1 MKIKELIEEYKRQLS
16 LVEGKSPNSVKA
28 YIGDIKKFEKF
39 LNDKN
44 IALSDV
50 SKDDMEIFFNSLIDY
65 SSRTKNRVRVA
76 IRGFFEY
83 TDDLL
88 ENTDYLSLLNNQ
100 GTFKE
105 PKHIPL
111 VMSEDEVAEFLN
123 FDKSDEKGIFYRA
136 LFGIIYGCG
145 LRASEVCNLELNG
158 VDLAEMNIKVL
169 GKGNK
174 ERMVP
179 LPGFVGNALAE
190 YLPIRN
196 KWNKS
201 KLKFLFVNKQGKKI
215 NREFIDDH
223 LKKRLF
229 ECGLNNNYST
239 HTLRH
244 SYATHLLNG
253 GANLRVI
260 QELLG
265 HSDISTT
272 QIYTHVDNGRIR
284 EEYFKYMPRE

>member
-1 MKIKELIEEYKRQLS
+1 M
-16 LVEGKSPNSVKA
+16 
-28 YIGDIKKFEKF
+28 
-39 LNDKN
+39 
-44 IALSDV
+44 
-50 SKDDMEIFFNSLIDY
+50 
-65 SSRTKNRVRVA
+65 A